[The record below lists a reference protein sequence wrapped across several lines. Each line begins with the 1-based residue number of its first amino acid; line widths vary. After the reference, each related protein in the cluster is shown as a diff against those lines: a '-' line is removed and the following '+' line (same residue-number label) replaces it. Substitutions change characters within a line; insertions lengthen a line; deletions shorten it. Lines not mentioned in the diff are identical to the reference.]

1 MMIPLSMDVRMRQLP
16 FANGLLIALTV
27 AAYVAIGPASALQS
41 HPFVLE
47 RGSLGGLLGHI
58 WMHADIMHLA
68 GNMLFLWVF
77 GNAVCSR
84 MGNLWYPLVYL
95 GLGVMAGTGHVMFD
109 PHPAVGASGAIN
121 GIVGMALVLFPAHRL
136 KMLYTVYYTYGNILK
151 IPAYFMIVLW
161 FIFDVYGAVTGGGG
175 IAYGAHL
182 GGFAAGVVAA
192 AVMLRAGWVKMF
204 PDEQS
209 LPQILKLPWNIA
221 VEEARMPDLPPV
233 PQNPYARG
241 SEKAELTG
249 EPLLDEAPALER
261 PAAPPPAASGFKPW
275 RAPGDAIRLRC
286 LCGANVLCLPRQ
298 AGHPVHCP
306 ACGRE
311 VEVPPHKDEPRDR
324 QTQA

>member
-1 MMIPLSMDVRMRQLP
+1 MLMIPLSLDVRMRQLP
-16 FANGLLIALTV
+16 FANGFLIALTV

-58 WMHADIMHLA
+58 WMHADVMHLA

-84 MGNLWYPLVYL
+84 MGNFWYPLVYV
-95 GLGVMAGTGHVMFD
+95 GLGVMAGIAHTMMD
-109 PHPAVGASGAIN
+109 PHQAVGASGAIN
-121 GIVGMALVLFPAHRL
+121 GVVGMALVLFPAHRL
-136 KMLYTVYYTYGNILK
+136 KMLYSVAYAYGNISK
-151 IPAYFMIVLW
+151 IPAYSMIVLW
-161 FIFDVYGAVTGGGG
+161 FIFDVYGATAGGGH
-175 IAYGAHL
+175 IAYWAHL

-192 AVMLRAGWVKMF
+192 AVMLRASWVRMF
-204 PDEQS
+204 ADEQS
-209 LPQILKLPWNIA
+209 LPQILKLPWNIV
-221 VEEARMPDLPPV
+221 VEEVRMPDLPPV
-233 PQNPYARG
+233 PRNPYARG

-249 EPLLDEAPALER
+249 EPLLDEAPAPER

-298 AGHPVHCP
+298 AGHTVHCP

-311 VEVPPHKDEPRDR
+311 VAVLPRHEQKGPPR
-324 QTQA
+324 